1 MANKGVIIM
10 EKMDIFANTAIPQ
23 RDYSYMPTVGSEDI
37 NQRSAR
43 ELTDIERIL
52 DASNDT
58 ANYKDVNSI
67 CFNKRLHGLSTMVH
81 IAHENELNVSVVID
95 IFVKLGLDSTSLVLE
110 CALGCKRGNLEKAK
124 VEKFLVN
131 IKTESPYILA
141 KQILT
146 EHGVFYK
153 AASRDKDGQFR
164 VTELRWSYAEMP
176 VLQSAY
182 SLSKN
187 KTSKEVKGLEKAYKP
202 GLFLR
207 YLACTDLQLN
217 SKSRDRQSTS
227 FNGFILKLGDEL
239 GASGLPDNLHLDNL
253 LFVDYKLQC
262 GWGGEFSFNNYDTLI
277 GKYNE
282 RIITSLYKWYLSDNI
297 KFLANLSKLKEE
309 RDKCVEQLLAY
320 QAKKVK
326 EEKDKY
332 NNLRY
337 GNPLEDLMN
346 SMKMG

>member
-1 MANKGVIIM
+1 MDKMNVFENKAV
-10 EKMDIFANTAIPQ
+10 PQ
-23 RDYSYMPTVGSEDI
+23 RDYNYQSTSCNGAPSCEVECTEKIMREPTDM
-37 NQRSAR
+37 
-43 ELTDIERIL
+43 ERIL
-52 DASNDT
+52 DATSDT
-58 ANYKDVNSI
+58 ANYKDINSI

-81 IAHENELNVSVVID
+81 VAHENELNVSVVVD
-95 IFVKLGLDSTSLVLE
+95 LFVKLGLDSASLLLE
-110 CALGCKRGNLEKAK
+110 CALGCKRGNLEKSK
-124 VEKFLVN
+124 TEKFLLN

-153 AASRDKDGQFR
+153 AASRDKDGQYR
-164 VTELRWSYAEMP
+164 VTEFRWSYAEMP
-176 VLQSAY
+176 VLRSAY

-227 FNGFILKLGDEL
+227 FNGFILELGNEL

-282 RIITSLYKWYLSDNI
+282 KILTSLYKWYLSDNI

-309 RDKCVEQLLAY
+309 RDKCVAELFTY
-320 QAKKVK
+320 REKKLK
-326 EEKDKY
+326 EEKEKY

-346 SMKMG
+346 HMKMG